1 MYRDTKQ
8 LLSDSKFYEG
18 YSRYLEDKGRYET
31 WHEAVDRVMAMHRTY
46 YKDKLTPE
54 LEAYFV
60 EATDAY
66 KNMQVLGSQ
75 RTLQFGGEQ
84 LLSNHAK
91 QFNCFDHTTK
101 FITKEGVRSFSNFKD
116 GDEVVVMTHT
126 GSWKKATVR
135 QFGTQALYK
144 IDFKKTTATKTVYA
158 TKDHRWLLS
167 DGKETTSLSIGDR
180 LIKEPDV
187 LHQFS
192 WETATDFEKLY
203 WCYGYVYG
211 DGTVKSTGHSMV
223 RLCGKDKPKFE
234 SRFLECGFTSSS
246 CLSIG
251 ADTIISTGKYKKT
264 LPDPKI
270 DSPELI
276 RAFVRGLM
284 DADGTKNKN
293 HEGKEFIGIQS
304 SHSECINFI
313 RECFPIAG
321 VHIISETD
329 LTGEK
334 TNFGV
339 RPYTV
344 LFTTCDRSTSKYN
357 CGWKVESIEYSHES
371 VVWCLVV
378 EDDHS
383 FVLDGGI
390 VTGNC
395 VFSYADRPAFFGEAF
410 WLLLSG
416 CGVGF
421 SVQRHHVAKLPQVAN
436 RTKNPKI
443 HVVDDSI
450 EGWATAVDVLLSSF
464 FENGGKHPEYR
475 GHRVYFDLSKIR
487 PKGAKISGGFKA
499 PGPDGLRL
507 ALDRIEHLLQG
518 IVIRK
523 KAVPLSPIQVYDIV
537 MHVSD
542 ATLSGGLRRSAA
554 IAIFSIDDEEM
565 ATAKTGNWFEENPQR
580 ARSNNS
586 ALILRNSITRDE
598 FAKLFT
604 KVREFG
610 EPGFI
615 FAESTEHG
623 YNPCVE
629 IGLYPVDEETGKTG
643 WEACNLSDI
652 NGSLCDTKEAFF
664 AACRAASILGTLQA
678 GYTNF
683 KFLDPVSKKICDREA
698 LIGVSINGW
707 MSNPK
712 VLFDEANMR
721 EGAQIVR
728 LVNEEVAKLIGINP
742 AARATTTKPS
752 GNSGVI
758 LKTPSGIHPD
768 HAPMYF
774 RNVQMNMMSEVATL
788 ICEKNP
794 HMVEPSVWSANFTDY
809 VISFP
814 IVAKEGSLYK
824 DDMLGVKHLEYVKK
838 AQQNWVEYGTNVD
851 RCVEKSLRH
860 NISNTIVVDDW
871 AQVETYLYDNRFY
884 FAGVSLIPLTG
895 DKIYNQ
901 SPYTKVLTHEQIVA
915 EYGVGAMFASGLIV
929 DALNVFDNLW
939 DACRYDTFGSGDTD
953 AMKADWARRLN
964 KFAVNYFEGD
974 KLKTEY
980 CLKDVYLLHKWEKIQ
995 KTLEDID
1002 WIKELK
1008 EKKYIDINTT
1018 GAAACSGVSENGEV
1032 ACLV

>member
-1 MYRDTKQ
+1 MYKDTRQ

-18 YSRYLEDKGRYET
+18 YSRYIEDKGRYET
-31 WHEAVDRVMAMHRTY
+31 WDESVDRVMAMHREY
-46 YKDKLTPE
+46 YADKMSPE
-54 LEAYFV
+54 LESYFE
-60 EATDAY
+60 EAAAAY
-66 KNMQVLGSQ
+66 KNKQVLGSQ

-84 LLSNHAK
+84 LLKNHAK
-91 QFNCFDHTTK
+91 QFNCFEKSTR
-101 FITKEGVRSFSNFKD
+101 FVTKEGVRSFADFQD
-116 GDEVVVMTHT
+116 GQEILVMTHL
-126 GSWKKATVR
+126 GNWKKATVR
-135 QFGTQALYK
+135 SFGDQDIYK
-144 IDFKKTTATKTVYA
+144 IDFKKTTNIKSVYA
-158 TKDHRWLLS
+158 TQNHRWILGDGSITTNLS
-167 DGKETTSLSIGDR
+167 VGDR
-180 LIKEPDV
+180 VAKEPDV
-187 LHQFS
+187 FHQFS
-192 WETATDFEKLY
+192 WENATDFEKLY

-264 LPDPKI
+264 LPNPKI
-270 DSPELI
+270 DSPKLI
-276 RAFVRGLM
+276 RAFVRGLL
-284 DADGTKNKN
+284 DADGTKNRN
-293 HEGKEFIGIQS
+293 HEGKEFSRIQS
-304 SHSECINFI
+304 SNKECIDFI

-321 VHIISETD
+321 VHIVSEVD
-329 LTGEK
+329 LTGQT
-334 TNFGV
+334 TNFGI
-339 RPYTV
+339 RPYTIS
-344 LFTTCDRSTSKYN
+344 FTITDSSTSKYN
-357 CGWKVESIEYSHES
+357 CGWKVENISYSHKDI
-371 VVWCLVV
+371 VWCLVV
-378 EDDHS
+378 EDDQS
-383 FVLDGGI
+383 FILEGGI

-421 SVQRHHVAKLPQVAN
+421 SVQRHHVAKLPQIAN

-443 HVVDDSI
+443 HVVEDSI

-464 FENGGKHPEYR
+464 FANGGKHPEYR
-475 GHRVYFDLSKIR
+475 GHRVYFDLSNIR

-523 KAVPLSPIQVYDIV
+523 KAVPLTPIQVYDII

-554 IAIFSIDDEEM
+554 IAIFSLEDEEM
-565 ATAKTGNWFEENPQR
+565 ANAKTGNWFEENPQR

-586 ALILRNSITRDE
+586 ALILRNSITKED
-598 FAKLFT
+598 FSKLFA

-629 IGLYPVDEETGKTG
+629 IGLYPVDEETGETG

-652 NGSLCDTKEAFF
+652 NGSMCDSRESFF
-664 AACRAASILGTLQA
+664 TACRAASILGTLQA

-683 KFLDPVSKKICDREA
+683 KFLTPVSKKICDREA

-712 VLFDEANMR
+712 VLFDENNMK
-721 EGAQIVR
+721 EGAHLVR
-728 LVNEEVAKLIGINP
+728 QVNEEVAKLIGIRP

-758 LKTPSGIHPD
+758 LKTPSGIHPE
-768 HAPMYF
+768 HSPMYF

-788 ICEKNP
+788 LAEKNP
-794 HMVEPSVWSANFTDY
+794 YMVESSVWSAGYTDY

-824 DDMLGVKHLEYVKK
+824 DDMLGVNHLEYVKK
-838 AQQNWVEYGTNVD
+838 AQQHWVEHGTNVD
-851 RCVEKSLRH
+851 LCVEKTLRH

-871 AQVETYLYDNRFY
+871 GQVEDYLYENRFY
-884 FAGVSLIPLTG
+884 FAGVSLIPQTG

-901 SPYTKVLTHEQIVA
+901 APYTRVMTYDQIVS
-915 EYGVGAMFASGLIV
+915 EYGVGALFASGLIV

-939 DACRYDTFGSGDTD
+939 DACRHDTFGTD
-953 AMKADWARRLN
+953 SDVMKADWVRRFN
-964 KFAVNYFEGD
+964 KFANNYFNGD
-974 KLKTEY
+974 KMKTEY
-980 CLKDVYLLHKWEKIQ
+980 CLKDVYLLHKWERIQ
-995 KTLEDID
+995 KSMVDID

-1008 EKKYIDINTT
+1008 EKKYIDVNTT
-1018 GAAACSGVSENGEV
+1018 GAAACSGVTENGEST
-1032 ACLV
+1032 CLI